1 MKNEASLYYSQRRGN
16 CAQSVVHAWKSKNPK
31 SPHEP
36 EQFAGCGGGRAPEGV
51 CGALHAGCVVA
62 GEAHAA
68 SIRKKFA
75 EKTGGHHTCR
85 AIRAAKTVPCHDCV
99 ALAAELVEQHTGNG
113 VGEGIR

>member
-1 MKNEASLYYSQRRGN
+1 MKNEARLYYSQRRGN

-36 EQFAGCGGGRAPEGV
+36 EQFAACGGGRAPEGV

-68 SIRKKFA
+68 GIRKKFA

-85 AIRAAKTVPCHDCV
+85 AIRAAKAMPCADCV
-99 ALAAELVEQHTGNG
+99 TLAAELVEQHTGNG
-113 VGEGIR
+113 EGMR